1 MPDPDDGTRPHPAS
15 GAAVSYAPYASCTP
29 YDSWR
34 TSHPTHWE
42 VRGLHWHAYSWR
54 GDGKRLGDAAARRSA
69 AEDIVP
75 FASRDWLLKDARLIR
90 ASPGTPEEAL
100 TWLREHFDAIAPTMR
115 PARQRTFLRDEVRF
129 GTALY
134 TLRCGTDLS
143 WGFWL
148 ANGSYQA
155 LSLIAVDSRQCPLHP
170 PAPRRTGNATSH
182 TGSSAPAAS
191 QSVKQVFHGLL

>member
-1 MPDPDDGTRPHPAS
+1 MPDPDDDTRPHPVP
-15 GAAVSYAPYASCTP
+15 GAAVPQGTSAPYAP

-34 TSHPTHWE
+34 TSRPAHWE

-54 GDGKRLGDAAARRSA
+54 GDGKRLNDAAARRSA

-75 FASRDWLLKDARLIR
+75 FALRDWLLKDARLIR
-90 ASPGTPEEAL
+90 AAPGTPEEAL
-100 TWLREHFDAIAPTMR
+100 TWLREHFDAVAGMMR
-115 PARQRTFLRDEVRF
+115 PARQRTYLSDEVRF

-134 TLRCGTDLS
+134 TLRCGTDVS

-155 LSLIAVDSRQCPLHP
+155 LSLIAVASRQCPLHP
-170 PAPRRTGNATSH
+170 PSLRRTGYAMSH
-182 TGSSAPAAS
+182 TGSSGPAVS
-191 QSVKQVFHGLL
+191 QSVK

>member
-1 MPDPDDGTRPHPAS
+1 VPDLDDDARPHPAP
-15 GAAVSYAPYASCTP
+15 GAAVPQGTPASYTP

-34 TSHPTHWE
+34 TSRPTHWE

-75 FASRDWLLKDARLIR
+75 FALRDWLLKDARLIR
-90 ASPGTPEEAL
+90 TAPFTPEEAL
-100 TWLREHFDAIAPTMR
+100 IWLREHFDGIADLMR
-115 PARQRTFLRDEVRF
+115 PARQRTYLCDEVRF

-148 ANGSYQA
+148 AHGSYQA
-155 LSLIAVDSRQCPLHP
+155 LSLIAVTFRECPLHSSP
-170 PAPRRTGNATSH
+170 SRRTGNATSH
-182 TGSSAPAAS
+182 TGSSGPAAS
-191 QSVKQVFHGLL
+191 QSVK